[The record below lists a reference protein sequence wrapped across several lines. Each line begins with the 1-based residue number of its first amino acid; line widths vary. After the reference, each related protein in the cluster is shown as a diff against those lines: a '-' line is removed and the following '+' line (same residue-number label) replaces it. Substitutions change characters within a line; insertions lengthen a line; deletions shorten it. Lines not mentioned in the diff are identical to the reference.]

1 MDGSP
6 FGLSWPLH
14 QLLFEDATLYTC
26 KKEARKQRLLS
37 AMDRVI
43 PWKDRVDTVE
53 PHYPKGTVPSPIP
66 LDTMLRLYFMPQGFG
81 YSDPAM
87 EEAR

>member
-1 MDGSP
+1 
-6 FGLSWPLH
+6 
-14 QLLFEDATLYTC
+14 
-26 KKEARKQRLLS
+26 
-37 AMDRVI
+37 MDRVI